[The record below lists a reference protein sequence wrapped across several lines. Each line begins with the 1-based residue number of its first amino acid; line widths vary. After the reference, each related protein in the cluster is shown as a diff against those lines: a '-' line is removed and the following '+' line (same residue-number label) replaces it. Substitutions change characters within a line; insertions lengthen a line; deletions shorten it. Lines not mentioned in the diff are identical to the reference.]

1 MWERSFTGE
10 RRFPAR
16 RSAARR
22 TERNLPHA
30 RYAAHYRSAFKRKRT
45 AYAAKIR
52 PVLFGSNGEAVLDPK
67 PQDKELYWIEST
79 PIATVSAAFYR
90 KVIGRA
96 DGLKELGRI
105 ESYHPFHGYY
115 IFLRPSTADA
125 IYQCPKDI
133 LDKVCAFAFVTPD
146 LDVRTTCDFNLE
158 MHKLTIVYFEGEVPQ
173 EIAATPIE
181 W

>member
-1 MWERSFTGE
+1 MYQMQREWITTCCPELSQSQKE
-10 RRFPAR
+10 QYLAILD
-16 RSAARR
+16 
-22 TERNLPHA
+22 NLEKQKQA
-30 RYAAHYRSAFKRKRT
+30 LSQEEVM

-67 PQDKELYWIEST
+67 PEDKELYWIEST

-96 DGLKELGRI
+96 DGLKEIGRI

-125 IYQCPKDI
+125 IYQCPKEI

-173 EIAATPIE
+173 EIAATPVE